1 MFLATHEK
9 EFKSPVPIGT
19 VTLMSIAGNMPRESL
34 DLAEVEIPSST
45 NKPTS
50 NFGDNQH
57 ADQTR
62 LESSLVRIKCLYCES
77 RFDNKKDL
85 SKHID
90 RIHLGSGS
98 LEGDI
103 RRW

>member
-62 LESSLVRIKCLYCES
+62 LETNVYTANQDLITKRIYQSILIEYIS
-77 RFDNKKDL
+77 GVDHWRVTFDDGNK
-85 SKHID
+85 H
-90 RIHLGSGS
+90 
-98 LEGDI
+98 
-103 RRW
+103 